1 MQEEFEIEMDTQEE
15 LERRRRSAQ
24 RRAQMKREKE
34 MYLRRM
40 KLLQI
45 GIPVTLAC
53 ILAIVFVVKGIADRS
68 QDTDT
73 QSFPVT
79 VQENDSYKN
88 IDSELS
94 MLMAD
99 DAAGTGQDSGLAP
112 GNPAEQTGAADGS
125 AAVAGGEGDMPAA
138 EGQQTEMQGQQV
150 ASAHTPGEPYAV
162 TDSANMQ
169 AISGEVVSSTAVVID
184 RRNEEIIAQRDA
196 GARINPA
203 SMTKILTVLVAAEHV
218 TDLDDTFTITRDIT
232 DYGYVN
238 DCSSA
243 GFLDNETV
251 TVRDLFYGTVLPSGA
266 DAAVGLATYVAGS
279 QEAFVEMMNEKLKE
293 MGLSET
299 SHMTNCVGI
308 YDEQHYSTAVDIA
321 LILEAAVDNPL
332 CREVLSAHTHTT
344 SVTEQHPE
352 GIIISNW
359 FLRRIEDKDTHGEVV
374 AAKTGYVVQSGSCA
388 ASYAE
393 DKDGNGYICVTA
405 GSTSSWRCIYDHVAL
420 YQQFLQPAS

>member
-1 MQEEFEIEMDTQEE
+1 MQENEMQEEFEIEMDTQEE

-34 MYLRRM
+34 QYLRRM

-53 ILAIVFVVKGIADRS
+53 ILAIVFLVKGIAGRS
-68 QDTDT
+68 QEADT

-79 VQENDSYKN
+79 VQANDAYKN
-88 IDSELS
+88 VDSELS

-99 DAAGTGQDSGLAP
+99 DAEAAQGSDMTVEDSAGQA
-112 GNPAEQTGAADGS
+112 GAADGS
-125 AAVAGGEGDMPAA
+125 PTAAREGDATAPVSD
-138 EGQQTEMQGQQV
+138 GQQP
-150 ASAHTPGEPYAV
+150 ASSHTPGEPYAV

-169 AISGEVVSSTAVVID
+169 AVSGDVVSSTVVVID
-184 RRNEEIIAQRDA
+184 RGSEEIISQRDA
-196 GARINPA
+196 RARINPA

-218 TDLDDTFTITRDIT
+218 TDLDDTFTITREIT

-243 GFLDNETV
+243 GFLENETV

-279 QEAFVEMMNEKLKE
+279 QEAFVEMMNDKLAQ

-321 LILEAAVDNPL
+321 LILEAAVDDPF
-332 CREVLSAHTHTT
+332 CREVLSAHTYTT

-393 DKDGNGYICVTA
+393 DRDGNGYICVTA